1 MKKVDQPSCV
11 RSMAFSLANLPSS
24 PGVYCW
30 SAGRFCGG
38 GKGVVTGA
46 DGVMGCGRVVGRKG
60 VLSH

>member
-1 MKKVDQPSCV
+1 
-11 RSMAFSLANLPSS
+11 MAFSLANLPSS